1 MGTYFR
7 MIWTVL
13 QTLSTPL
20 LNRCSNHCGRIADD
34 SGITSSHIRL
44 KTLLSCRY
52 AVPSVGFEPTL
63 YGF

>member
-1 MGTYFR
+1 

-34 SGITSSHIRL
+34 SGITSGHIRV
-44 KTLLSCRY
+44 KTLLSWHY
-52 AVPSVGFEPTL
+52 VVPSVGFEPTL
-63 YGF
+63 DGF